1 MNWHNIAILWTIICF
16 TLSFVLSFATFVDDS
31 FLRNRSMWHFTE
43 AVTALGLAL
52 ATLLVGGA
60 I

>member
-16 TLSFVLSFATFVDDS
+16 TLSFMTFVS
-31 FLRNRSMWHFTE
+31 NPFLRNRSMWHFTE

>member
-1 MNWHNIAILWTIICF
+1 MNWHNIAILWMIICF
-16 TLSFVLSFATFVDDS
+16 TLSLVTFVANP
-31 FLRNRSMWHFTE
+31 FLKNRALWHFTE
-43 AVTALGLAL
+43 AVTALALAL